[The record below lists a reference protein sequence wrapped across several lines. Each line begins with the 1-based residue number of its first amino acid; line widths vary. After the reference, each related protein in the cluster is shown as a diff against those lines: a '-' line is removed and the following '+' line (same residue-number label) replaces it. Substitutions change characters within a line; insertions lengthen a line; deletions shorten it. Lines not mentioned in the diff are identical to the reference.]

1 MDEIPHE
8 MKQKQTS
15 RTIAPLQRP
24 VLLVEANQR
33 EDSPDDIPSS
43 LVGKYYSVRVTD
55 KVKSAQ
61 AIGSVQIDIEEKAI
75 LHRNLGRILF
85 AFSFFFFRCATNNRR
100 AKQTSRTL
108 FKFDNFISPN
118 LERRFAWRF
127 AINRTFY
134 CPQKCPILRVRN

>member
-1 MDEIPHE
+1 

-24 VLLVEANQR
+24 VLLAEANQR

-75 LHRNLGRILF
+75 LHCNLGRILF
-85 AFSFFFFRCATNNRR
+85 AFSFFFSGARR
-100 AKQTSRTL
+100 TTDELGKRPGPFSNST
-108 FKFDNFISPN
+108 ISSH
-118 LERRFAWRF
+118 
-127 AINRTFY
+127 
-134 CPQKCPILRVRN
+134 PI